1 MKKEEIKLGV
11 EKGKVVLDEY
21 NDEWE
26 RIYKEEEKK
35 LNKLIGKY
43 VIKIEHVGSTAIPG
57 LIAKPIIDMGIA
69 VEDLNK
75 NLDYIEILKNNGY
88 EYRDDNGIKGE
99 RLFKKINNGLT
110 THFIHIVEIKSKR
123 WHDFITFRDYLLS
136 HPEEIKT
143 YADLKKS
150 LEKKYA
156 NDRKQYTAS
165 KNKYISEIIE
175 QADEINNNSSTSNNQ
190 TTNE

>member
-35 LNKLIGKY
+35 LNRLIGKY

-57 LIAKPIIDMGIA
+57 LIAKPIIDIGIA

-75 NLDYIEILKNNGY
+75 NLDYIEILKNNVVLQH
-88 EYRDDNGIKGE
+88 I
-99 RLFKKINNGLT
+99 LFM
-110 THFIHIVEIKSKR
+110 
-123 WHDFITFRDYLLS
+123 
-136 HPEEIKT
+136 
-143 YADLKKS
+143 
-150 LEKKYA
+150 
-156 NDRKQYTAS
+156 
-165 KNKYISEIIE
+165 
-175 QADEINNNSSTSNNQ
+175 
-190 TTNE
+190 

>member
-1 MKKEEIKLGV
+1 MSGNLCLSKLKKIDNKSNIP
-11 EKGKVVLDEY
+11 KY
-21 NDEWE
+21 NPNID
-26 RIYKEEEKK
+26 RFKS
-35 LNKLIGKY
+35 
-43 VIKIEHVGSTAIPG
+43 IEACVFG
-57 LIAKPIIDMGIA
+57 
-69 VEDLNK
+69 
-75 NLDYIEILKNNGY
+75 
-88 EYRDDNGIKGE
+88 DDNGIKGE

-110 THFIHIVEIKSKR
+110 THFIHVVEIKSKR